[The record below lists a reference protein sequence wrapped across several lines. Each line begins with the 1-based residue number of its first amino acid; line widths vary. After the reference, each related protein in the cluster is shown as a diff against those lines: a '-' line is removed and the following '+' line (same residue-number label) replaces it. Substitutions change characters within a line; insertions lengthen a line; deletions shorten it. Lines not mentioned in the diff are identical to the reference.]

1 MQLVFMGTAEF
12 AVPTLEALAAS
23 EHNLSGVVTQPDR
36 ASGRG
41 RKLTPPAVK
50 KAALEHEL
58 SIYQPERVRDS
69 TFIQM
74 LNQLNLE
81 AIIIAAYG
89 QILPKRIL
97 DLPPYGCINIHPS
110 LLPKYRGAAPI
121 QRAIINGE
129 RTTGVT
135 IMLMDEGEDTGD
147 IILQKEV
154 EISADDTAL
163 TLHDRLAQIAAG
175 SLLEALALAQNGPP
189 PHYPQNESEA
199 TYAPKLTKED
209 GLIDW
214 NKSAIQIRNLVR
226 GTLPWPGAYTYFGEG
241 KLLKVLS
248 CSLRSPTP
256 SRQIG
261 TGAAYGELT
270 DIPMMEATPGT
281 IYVTD
286 EKEMAVKTGE
296 GAILLKTV
304 QPANKQRMDTK
315 GFINGYRI
323 KTGDHLFSHVGQTS
337 CLPRRR
343 NVNDNK
349 R

>member
-12 AVPTLEALAAS
+12 AVPTLEALIAS
-23 EHNLSGVVTQPDR
+23 KHNLLGVVTQPDR
-36 ASGRG
+36 TSGRG
-41 RKLTPPAVK
+41 NKLTPPAVK

-58 SIYQPERVRDS
+58 SIYQPERARDAK
-69 TFIQM
+69 FVQI
-74 LNQLNLE
+74 LNQLNPE
-81 AIIIAAYG
+81 AMVIAAYG

-97 DLPPYGCINIHPS
+97 DIPPYGCINIHPS

-129 RTTGVT
+129 QTTGVT

-154 EISADDTAL
+154 EIFDDDTAI
-163 TLHDRLAQIAAG
+163 TLHDRLAQIAA
-175 SLLEALALAQNGPP
+175 SLLLEALALAKDGPP

-248 CSLRSPTP
+248 C
-256 SRQIG
+256 
-261 TGAAYGELT
+261 EFT
-270 DIPMMEATPGT
+270 DILIIETKPGT

-286 EKEMAVKTGE
+286 EKEMAVKTGD

-304 QPANKQRMDTK
+304 QPANKKQMNTTD
-315 GFINGYRI
+315 FVNGYRI
-323 KTGDHLFSHVGQTS
+323 KTGDHLFS
-337 CLPRRR
+337 
-343 NVNDNK
+343 
-349 R
+349 

>member
-23 EHNLSGVVTQPDR
+23 EHNLLGVVTQPDR
-36 ASGRG
+36 TGGRG
-41 RKLTPPAVK
+41 KKLTPPPVK
-50 KAALEHEL
+50 KAAFEHEL
-58 SIYQPERVRDS
+58 SIYQPERARDAK
-69 TFIQM
+69 FVQI
-74 LNQLNLE
+74 LNQLDPE
-81 AIIIAAYG
+81 AMVIAAYG

-97 DLPPYGCINIHPS
+97 DIPPYGCINIHPS

-129 RTTGVT
+129 QTTGVT

-154 EISADDTAL
+154 EIFDDDTAI
-163 TLHDRLAQIAAG
+163 TLHDRLAQIAANL
-175 SLLEALALAQNGPP
+175 LLEALALAKDGPP
-189 PHYPQNESEA
+189 PHYPQNDSEA
-199 TYAPKLTKED
+199 TYAPKLVKED
-209 GLIDW
+209 GLIVW

-256 SRQIG
+256 S
-261 TGAAYGELT
+261 AFGELT
-270 DIPMMEATPGT
+270 DILIMETKPGT
-281 IYVTD
+281 IYITD

-304 QPANKQRMDTK
+304 QPANKRPMNTTD
-315 GFINGYRI
+315 FINGYRI
-323 KTGDHLFSHVGQTS
+323 KTGDHLFS
-337 CLPRRR
+337 
-343 NVNDNK
+343 
-349 R
+349 

>member
-12 AVPTLEALAAS
+12 AVPTLEALVES

-36 ASGRG
+36 ISGRG

-50 KAALEHEL
+50 KVALEHEL
-58 SIYQPERVRDS
+58 SIYQPERVRDAA
-69 TFIQM
+69 FIQI
-74 LNQLNLE
+74 LNQLNPE

-89 QILPKRIL
+89 QILPKHVL
-97 DLPPYGCINIHPS
+97 DIPPYGCINIHPS

-154 EISADDTAL
+154 EIFNYDTAA
-163 TLHDRLAQIAAG
+163 TLHDRLSQIAADL
-175 SLLEALALAQNGPP
+175 LLEVLTLAENGPL
-189 PHYPQNESEA
+189 PHYPQDESEA

-214 NKSAIQIRNLVR
+214 NKSAVQIRNLVR

-248 CSLRSPTP
+248 S
-256 SRQIG
+256 
-261 TGAAYGELT
+261 ELT
-270 DIPMMEATPGT
+270 EISMMEATPGT

-286 EKEMAVKTGE
+286 EKEIAVKTGE

-304 QPANKQRMDTK
+304 QPANKQQMDTK

-323 KTGDHLFSHVGQTS
+323 KTGDYLFSQ
-337 CLPRRR
+337 
-343 NVNDNK
+343 K
-349 R
+349 M